1 MAFSLVYLDSI
12 SSPLSGASLEL
23 IAAGRRLGDP
33 VVVSAQPV
41 SDESVAELG
50 AAGVSG
56 VVVPE
61 NAGTEAHTNFLTF
74 ETQLLAIALSE
85 TEASGVVLPN
95 SLNGKEI
102 AARLGVKLNAGVV
115 TDAVDIAEDGTVTKS
130 VLAGAYTTQA
140 RVTEGPLIVTL
151 KANSVEYTAPAAA
164 EEPDLLEI
172 PVEDPAPGAR
182 VVEVRE
188 KALSGRPDLTAARI
202 VVSGGR
208 GVDGD
213 FTPVEDLADAL
224 GAAVGA
230 SRVAVDAGWINHDL
244 QVGQTGKTVAPQLYI
259 AAGIS
264 GAIQHKA
271 GMQTSRVIVAVNDD
285 PDSPIFEIA
294 DLGIVG
300 DLKNVLPQ
308 AAAELRKRND

>member
-1 MAFSLVYLDSI
+1 MAFSLVYLEAVEA
-12 SSPLSGASLEL
+12 PLSATALEL
-23 IAAGRRLGDP
+23 IAGAARLGDP
-33 VVVSAQPV
+33 VAVTNHAVTPDVVA
-41 SDESVAELG
+41 ALG

-61 NAGTEAHTNFLTF
+61 GGNEAAQQNFLSF
-74 ETQLLAIALSE
+74 ETELLAIALSE

-95 SLNGKEI
+95 SVNGKEI
-102 AARLGVKLNAGVV
+102 AARLGAKLEAGVI
-115 TDAVDIAEDGTVTKS
+115 TDAIDIAADGTVTKS
-130 VLAGAYTTQA
+130 VLAGEYTTQA
-140 RVTEGPLIVTL
+140 HVTEGPLIVTL
-151 KANSVEYTAPAAA
+151 KGNSVEFVAPATA
-164 EEPDLLEI
+164 EDPDLLEI
-172 PVEDPAPGAR
+172 PVEDVKPGAR
-182 VVEVRE
+182 IVEVRE
-188 KALSGRPDLTAARI
+188 KAESGRPDLTAARI

-213 FTPVEDLADAL
+213 FSQVEELADAL

-230 SRVAVDAGWINHDL
+230 SRAAVDAGWIGHDL
-244 QVGQTGKTVAPQLYI
+244 QVGQTGKTVSPQLYV

-271 GMQTSRVIVAVNDD
+271 GMQTSKVIVAINDD

-308 AAAELRKRND
+308 AAAALRERS

>member
-1 MAFSLVYLDSI
+1 MAFTLVFLESVE
-12 SSPLSGASLEL
+12 SPLSSSALEL
-23 IAAGRRLGDP
+23 IAGAARLGDP
-33 VVVSAQPV
+33 VAVTSQTV
-41 SDESVAELG
+41 SDEAVAALG

-61 NAGTEAHTNFLTF
+61 NAGEAAQANFLSF
-74 ETQLLAIALSE
+74 ETQLVAVALGE
-85 TEASGVVLPN
+85 TEANGVVFPN
-95 SLNGKEI
+95 SVNGKEI
-102 AARLGVKLNAGVV
+102 ASRLGAKLEAGVI
-115 TDAVDIAEDGTVTKS
+115 TDAIDIAEDGTVTKS

-151 KANSVEYTAPAAA
+151 KPNSIEFVAPAAA
-164 EEPDLLEI
+164 EAPDLLEI
-172 PVEDPAPGAR
+172 PVEGFQPGAR

-188 KALSGRPDLTAARI
+188 KVSSGRPELTAARI

-213 FTPVEDLADAL
+213 FSAVEELADAL

-230 SRVAVDAGWINHDL
+230 SRAAVDAGWIEHDL
-244 QVGQTGKTVAPQLYI
+244 QVGQTGKTVSPQLYV

-285 PDSPIFEIA
+285 ADSPIFEIA

-308 AAAELRKRND
+308 AAAELRKRNA